1 MNRTLILASLLVAS
15 FLLASSI
22 ALVPYFS
29 GNNVVHA
36 QETEDQGQGEVKHVT
51 LIASEKEVQVAPDN
65 ALHPGGIMYNAM
77 VFNGT
82 IPGPV
87 ISIDQGDTLNI
98 TLKNEGQTIHSLDFH
113 AGFGPSKALS
123 GSVKPGESK
132 TWSLTGEFPGVF
144 MYHCGADGLNG
155 VWEHISNG
163 MYGGIVVHPTDEEPA
178 KEFYL
183 VFSEL
188 YNNADQG
195 PFVGSNGT
203 GSFDIGKFISNNP
216 DLVLTNGMAH
226 KYVPAVGEVNKL
238 ELNKDA
244 EIFKVKPGELTR
256 WYIVN
261 PGPND
266 GVSFHF
272 ISGIL
277 SVRDGSN
284 TANNGFGTQ
293 DMNDETWWIPPGSAS
308 VIESTFPEAG
318 VYVGVDHAMSD
329 VVKGGALAILA
340 VDNSTAT
347 DHPEGTCV
355 PAKGEGVVCTE
366 QAPAETESAAEG
378 ETEAEGEAEAEGET
392 QGENGNGDGAN
403 GNGDEG
409 NGNGE
414 SEVTQNAT
422 MLNTSSSNMTGN
434 GTMMAG
440 NSTAAGNQTASSGT
454 EVTIAQGSSAP
465 TNAEFY
471 TPPTLTV
478 PTGTTVTWKNAD
490 STLHTVTSGSAE
502 SGESGTVFDS
512 SYMAA
517 GKTFQWT
524 FSTAGTF
531 DYYCTLHPFMKGQ
544 VVVN

>member
-1 MNRTLILASLLVAS
+1 MNRTLILASSLVAS

-29 GNNVVHA
+29 GNNVVNA
-36 QETEDQGQGEVKHVT
+36 QGQEDQGKVKHVT

-113 AGFGPSKALS
+113 AGYGPGKAVS
-123 GSVKPGESK
+123 GSVKPGEEK

-155 VWEHISNG
+155 VWEHIANG

-178 KEFYL
+178 KEFYM

-203 GSFDIGKFISNNP
+203 GAFDIGKFLAKNP

-244 EIFKVKPGELTR
+244 EIFQVTPGELTR

-284 TANNGFGTQ
+284 EANNGFGTQ
-293 DMNDETWWIPPGSAS
+293 VMNDETWWIPPGSAS
-308 VIESTFPEAG
+308 VIESTFPDPG
-318 VYVGVDHAMSD
+318 LYVGVDHAMAD
-329 VVKGGALAILA
+329 VVKGGAFA
-340 VDNSTAT
+340 VMASENSTAT
-347 DHPEGTCV
+347 DYPEGTCV
-355 PAKGEGVVCTE
+355 PPKGEGVVCTE
-366 QAPAETESAAEG
+366 QPAETAEGAENQTEAQAEG
-378 ETEAEGEAEAEGET
+378 ET
-392 QGENGNGDGAN
+392 GENGNGDGAN
-403 GNGDEG
+403 ANGNEG

-422 MLNTSSSNMTGN
+422 MLNTSGSNMTDN

-465 TNAEFY
+465 TNAHFY

-478 PTGTTVTWKNAD
+478 PTGATVTWKNAD

-512 SYMAA
+512 SYLAA

-524 FSTAGTF
+524 FPTAGTF

>member
-1 MNRTLILASLLVAS
+1 MNRSLILASSLVAS

-29 GNNVVHA
+29 GNNAVQA
-36 QETEDQGQGEVKHVT
+36 QETEDQGQGQGQVKHVT

-123 GSVKPGESK
+123 GSVKPGEEK

-155 VWEHISNG
+155 VWEHIANG

-178 KEFYL
+178 KEFYM
-183 VFSEL
+183 VFSEI

-203 GSFDIGKFISNNP
+203 GAFDIGKFISNNP
-216 DLVLTNGMAH
+216 DLVLTNGMSH

-244 EIFKVKPGELTR
+244 EVFKVKPGELTR

-272 ISGIL
+272 ISGML

-293 DMNDETWWIPPGSAS
+293 DMNDETWWIPPGSGS

-318 VYVGVDHAMSD
+318 VYVGVDHAMAD
-329 VVKGGALAILA
+329 VVKGGAFA
-340 VDNSTAT
+340 VVAADNSTAT

-355 PAKGEGVVCTE
+355 PAKGEGVVCAEVEDTE
-366 QAPAETESAAEG
+366 TAEG
-378 ETEAEGEAEAEGET
+378 AENQTEAEAGEDAAGGTQTETEDGDGAGENQTETEDGDGAGEGAND
-392 QGENGNGDGAN
+392 ENGN
-403 GNGDEG
+403 
-409 NGNGE
+409 
-414 SEVTQNAT
+414 
-422 MLNTSSSNMTGN
+422 
-434 GTMMAG
+434 
-440 NSTAAGNQTASSGT
+440 
-454 EVTIAQGSSAP
+454 
-465 TNAEFY
+465 
-471 TPPTLTV
+471 
-478 PTGTTVTWKNAD
+478 
-490 STLHTVTSGSAE
+490 
-502 SGESGTVFDS
+502 
-512 SYMAA
+512 
-517 GKTFQWT
+517 
-524 FSTAGTF
+524 
-531 DYYCTLHPFMKGQ
+531 
-544 VVVN
+544 